1 MASLLLRAHKN
12 VDLLSTPKGKLR
24 GKQGEI
30 GNLARGKRAAAGA
43 RFEGKTRRK
52 PDDLGERLGEIFW
65 KQTRQGQIQ
74 GKQGEE
80 LGQI

>member
-12 VDLLSTPKGKLR
+12 VDLLSTPKGKFR

-30 GNLARGKRAAAGA
+30 GNLVRGKRAAAGA
-43 RFEGKTRRK
+43 RFEGKTRGK
-52 PDDLGERLGEIFW
+52 PDDLGERLGENILETSS
-65 KQTRQGQIQ
+65 TRANSR
-74 GKQGEE
+74 KKREK